1 MREQG
6 IAKVY
11 AKSFL
16 ELGDKNNI
24 KFADELITL
33 TETINKSNQL
43 ENVLFLDVFTI
54 EEKKAVFTDV
64 AKKVNLSALKTEAVK
79 FLIEE
84 KRIGLLP
91 LITKEVVVIDD
102 ERKGFI
108 KGTIEGQEAQ
118 IDPAFQAKIESF
130 LKTKL
135 GKVPTLNYVQ
145 NNNVSAGYKVTVN
158 DLQLDA
164 SLDNQLNQFKQS
176 ILSE

>member
-1 MREQG
+1 MKALN

-11 AKSFL
+11 AKSL
-16 ELGDKNNI
+16 LQIGDESKIN
-24 KFADELITL
+24 FADELTTL
-33 TETINKSNQL
+33 TETINKSNNL
-43 ENVLFLDVFTI
+43 ENVLFLEVFTM
-54 EEKKAVFTDV
+54 EEKKAVFGEI
-64 AKKVNLSALKTEAVK
+64 AKKLNLSPLTTASVN

-91 LITKEVVVIDD
+91 MITKEVIVIDD

-108 KGTIEGQEAQ
+108 KGTIEGQEAD
-118 IDPAFQAKIESF
+118 IDPAFKAKIEAY

-135 GKVPTLNYVQ
+135 GKAPTLNYVQ

-164 SLDNQLNQFKQS
+164 SLDNQLKQFKQS